1 MINSYLSPISK
12 ELIEFKNN
20 LPTSSLGSNINLYDS
35 EKSNY
40 SLIDIAVIG
49 INEYRNSEKAN
60 SKFINLDKF
69 RKEFYSLF
77 YGNWSTNILD
87 LGNVISG
94 ESYSDTYFAIE
105 SIHKDLINQNI
116 VVIFIGGGQDFTFS
130 LYKSLSKKHKKV
142 NICSVDNKF
151 DFGKIK
157 KKFNSSSYMSKII
170 MDKNNSLN
178 HFCNLGYQTFLNSQ
192 EEIDLLNKF
201 NFESHRLGEITDNIK
216 IVEPVLRES
225 NLLSVDFKSIK
236 ASEINFVHNYPNGF
250 EGNQLCSILRY
261 AGISN
266 KIDSVGLFELFDS
279 SISSA
284 LLSQSIWYFIEG
296 FSLRLD
302 EDPNSI
308 NFNGYTYN
316 VICEGMNLKF
326 YNSEL
331 TQKWWVEFVNSNK
344 TQDIYFPLP
353 CNKRDYLMSCDEIL
367 SDRLLMLIKREFI

>member
-35 EKSNY
+35 EKSDY

-77 YGNWSTNILD
+77 YGNWSAKILD

-105 SIHKDLINQNI
+105 SLHKDLINQNI

-157 KKFNSSSYMSKII
+157 KQFSSSSYMSKII
-170 MDKNNSLN
+170 MEKNNSLN

-192 EEIDLLNKF
+192 EEMDLLNKF
-201 NFESHRLGEITDNIK
+201 NFEFHRLGEITDNIK
-216 IVEPVLRES
+216 IVEPVLREA
-225 NLLSVDFKSIK
+225 NLLTVDFKSIK
-236 ASEINFVHNYPNGF
+236 ASELNFAHNYPNGF
-250 EGNQLCSILRY
+250 ESNQLCSVLRY
-261 AGISN
+261 AGMSN
-266 KIDSVGLFELFDS
+266 NIDSVGFFELLDS
-279 SISSA
+279 SISVS
-284 LLSQSIWYFIEG
+284 
-296 FSLRLD
+296 
-302 EDPNSI
+302 
-308 NFNGYTYN
+308 YTHLTLPT
-316 VICEGMNLKF
+316 IC
-326 YNSEL
+326 S
-331 TQKWWVEFVNSNK
+331 V
-344 TQDIYFPLP
+344 
-353 CNKRDYLMSCDEIL
+353 
-367 SDRLLMLIKREFI
+367 

>member
-20 LPTSSLGSNINLYDS
+20 LSPNTLGSNITLFDS
-35 EKSNY
+35 EKSDY
-40 SLIDIAVIG
+40 SLIDIAIIG
-49 INEYRNSEKAN
+49 LNEYRNSDEV
-60 SKFINLDKF
+60 SSGFLNLDKF

-77 YGNWSTNILD
+77 YGNWSANILD

-105 SIHKDLINQNI
+105 SLHKDLINQNI

-157 KKFNSSSYMSKII
+157 KQFSSSSYMSKII
-170 MDKNNSLN
+170 MEKNNSLN

-192 EEIDLLNKF
+192 EEMDLLNKF
-201 NFESHRLGEITDNIK
+201 NFEYHRLGEITDNIK
-216 IVEPVLRES
+216 IVEPVLREA
-225 NLLSVDFKSIK
+225 NLLTVDFKSIK
-236 ASEINFVHNYPNGF
+236 ASELNFAHNYPNGF
-250 EGNQLCSILRY
+250 ESNQLCSVLRY
-261 AGISN
+261 AGMSN
-266 KIDSVGLFELFDS
+266 NIDSVGFFELLDS
-279 SISSA
+279 RISCA

-296 FSLRLD
+296 FCLRVE
-302 EDPNSI
+302 EDPAST

-316 VICEGMNLKF
+316 VLCEGTNLKF
-326 YNSEL
+326 YKSEL
-331 TQKWWVEFVNSNK
+331 TQKWWVEFIDKSKIQNIFS
-344 TQDIYFPLP
+344 FFP
-353 CNKRDYLMSCDEIL
+353 CNKRDYLMACNEIL
-367 SDRLLMLIKREFI
+367 SDRLLMLLKREFI